1 MAYEQFANGG
11 LSALDAGID
20 DSVTSL
26 TVKSAVGFP
35 TGGNFRIVIDSEI
48 MLVTDVQG
56 KTFTVT
62 RAQEGSS
69 AASHDADAAV
79 FHVLT
84 AGSLAQ
90 RDIEQFATGLI
101 TARDA
106 AGQSGRLYLPTEGLV
121 GQDNGSL
128 WDMMPL
134 SRMTPP
140 ASADFSWVNQG
151 TATVADSKGMMIL
164 STPNVASGENVRC
177 LVKAAPG
184 TPYEFTI
191 AMLALS
197 PTYTSASAMAQYGI
211 CWRESGSGKLLL
223 FGPGMASYPTTF
235 NYTQMTN
242 PTTVSSNITQV
253 SMPAQGLVWIRF
265 SDDGSNRLVKI
276 SMDGFNF
283 EPIAA
288 AQGRTTFVTAD
299 QVGVFANSWK
309 TANVLPRIISFLHW
323 RQS

>member
-1 MAYEQFANGG
+1 MAYERFANGG
-11 LSALDAGID
+11 LSSLEAGIS
-20 DSVTSL
+20 DSDLAL

-35 TGGNFRIVIDSEI
+35 TGGNFRVVVESEI

-56 KTFTVT
+56 KVFTIT

-69 AASHDADAAV
+69 AVAHDADVAV

-90 RDIEQFATGLI
+90 RDIEQFGTGGI
-101 TARDA
+101 ASRDA
-106 AGQSGRLYLPTEGLV
+106 AGQSGRLWLPTEGFV

-128 WDMMPL
+128 WDMMAL
-134 SRMTPP
+134 SRFTPP
-140 ASADFSWVNQG
+140 DSGDFTWVNQG
-151 TATVADSKGMMIL
+151 SAAVANSKGMMVL
-164 STPNVASGENVRC
+164 SPPGVASGENVRC
-177 LVKAAPG
+177 LVKSAPG
-184 TPYEFTI
+184 TPYEFTV

-197 PTYTSASAMAQYGI
+197 PAYTTATAMAQYGI

-242 PTTVSSNITQV
+242 ATTVSVNSVQV
-253 SMPAQGLVWIRF
+253 SMPAPAIVWIRF
-265 SDDGSNRLVKI
+265 ADDGTYRTVKI

-288 AQGRTTFVTAD
+288 AQGRTTFLTAD
-299 QVGVFANSWK
+299 QVGVFANSYK
-309 TANVLPRIISFLHW
+309 TGNVLPRIISFLHW